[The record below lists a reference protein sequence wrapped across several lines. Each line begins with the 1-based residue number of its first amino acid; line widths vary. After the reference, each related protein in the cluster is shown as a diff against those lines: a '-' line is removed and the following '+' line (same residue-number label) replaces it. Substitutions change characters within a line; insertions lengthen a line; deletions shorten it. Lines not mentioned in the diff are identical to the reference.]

1 MTDDISVKVSPFY
14 NKYNSLTTSTPH
26 KSINDSGYSSP
37 SSTLSNVSSNIGY
50 ISEVSISLNHSPSNH
65 DVLRLTSTTHNHTLN
80 NSKLDDITVTT
91 NSFVKCLTSS
101 THQEISPTKKCK
113 ISCDLRMRF
122 HINKYTKDDD
132 GQLLRRKNT
141 SPKTI
146 THERISVDGREKVDI
161 MYYLA
166 ERHRFEPVTE
176 KIFSYLSGSDIISMS
191 MVSKVWCNAV
201 QNSPMAQLK
210 KLLYFKLSKENR
222 FGCSGRDRSTFP
234 NKGCLANIGNVM
246 RSPSKRDLPQR
257 SPPVSPSKYRFYVFQ
272 KVSIII
278 NCLFK

>member
-1 MTDDISVKVSPFY
+1 MSFKVSPCY
-14 NKYNSLTTSTPH
+14 NKYNSSTTSTPD
-26 KSINDSGYSSP
+26 KSINDSGFSSP
-37 SSTLSNVSSNIGY
+37 SSTLSNVSSNLDY
-50 ISEVSISLNHSPSNH
+50 ISEVSISFDQSSSNL
-65 DVLRLTSTTHNHTLN
+65 DVLRLSTTSHNHVSN
-80 NSKLDDITVTT
+80 YCKLDDITNTT
-91 NSFVKCLTSS
+91 NSFVNCIPS
-101 THQEISPTKKCK
+101 TTRNALSPTKKCK
-113 ISCDLRMRF
+113 ISCDLRMHF

-132 GQLLRRKNT
+132 GQFLRRKNS

-146 THERISVDGREKVDI
+146 THERISMDGREKVDI
-161 MYYLA
+161 MYYLV

-201 QNSPMAQLK
+201 QNSRMAQLK

-222 FGCSGRDRSTFP
+222 FGCSGRDRSAYP

-246 RSPSKRDLPQR
+246 RSPSRRDLPQR

-278 NCLFK
+278 